1 MPKVFACLKIGLSKV
16 EIKRYFRKKEELL
29 HSTDKQQANEIK
41 KSQPVEHKS
50 FQIKFGQFTFQQPV
64 SQQSPWKD
72 KKFGWIPNATTARAM
87 FMNNLLPSYYKSMF
101 KFCKNAREFVVCFH
115 SEGRWQWD
123 TQSHI
128 TKLEDR
134 ISAVLNANN
143 PAAAGK
149 YFEEDYILTP
159 SDQTVLRSNLSQL
172 KDVRE
177 CNKQLEE
184 NLKKHFAGHF
194 SKSEKVLAGHD
205 CGKAFD
211 EETIGKIRKLNDKIA
226 DIDANLCEKLE
237 TCADMFKKSNS
248 FNGKSKKKRSMKQNR
263 RKARK
268 RKALRDSENM
278 NKLRRCISNTE
289 PSQIIDI
296 DNFNLEALAN
306 LTDYQLKYLK
316 MMHKNGHLTT
326 QAVTCIQE

>member
-1 MPKVFACLKIGLSKV
+1 M
-16 EIKRYFRKKEELL
+16 
-29 HSTDKQQANEIK
+29 
-41 KSQPVEHKS
+41 
-50 FQIKFGQFTFQQPV
+50 
-64 SQQSPWKD
+64 
-72 KKFGWIPNATTARAM
+72 
-87 FMNNLLPSYYKSMF
+87 
-101 KFCKNAREFVVCFH
+101 
-115 SEGRWQWD
+115 
-123 TQSHI
+123 
-128 TKLEDR
+128 EDR

-172 KDVRE
+172 KDIRE

-237 TCADMFKKSNS
+237 TCADMFNS
-248 FNGKSKKKRSMKQNR
+248 FNGKSRKRSMKQNR

-268 RKALRDSENM
+268 RKALV
-278 NKLRRCISNTE
+278 KT
-289 PSQIIDI
+289 
-296 DNFNLEALAN
+296 
-306 LTDYQLKYLK
+306 
-316 MMHKNGHLTT
+316 
-326 QAVTCIQE
+326 